1 MDIKLALPQYPPV
14 PSFTVE
20 IRPKQVKEWLDA
32 LPLANSQDAGR
43 KLADAITTINS
54 IKLGDE
60 ARLKLLE
67 LYRGAALVL
76 LPALQQHY
84 AGKPLPLPEKSR
96 QAAMLTRELLSELA
110 NGYKLAL
117 RDLISRRISFG
128 ANKFVP
134 LAVARVIECLG
145 AILNVSYEI
154 YGPTPAGIW
163 AELHQLYGY
172 AVRQNLHELPIAEG
186 EKTGINDLYKQVLLI
201 ALADPYRLLQG
212 QLADVREYLA
222 RFGQYALL
230 QPLSKT
236 ENTHGLLLKQRA
248 GEFLKGHFIVLE
260 LYDEHKKQILEQVSA
275 GREEIEQKLKQYVH
289 PFPLENAIYYK
300 KFWIDRQLFLQVLL
314 PLRDKNGELIGYF
327 EGVYQVDAETLREI
341 ETDITRTLLLVV
353 AVILITAIML
363 YPIIISLNRG
373 LIKLSSDLLK
383 GNIEL
388 MDVLG
393 SAIAKRD
400 SDTNSHNYRVTLYAV
415 RLAETLGL
423 PSAQIRDLIAGAFL
437 HDVGKIGIRDDIL
450 LKPARLSDEEF
461 AVMRGHVLLGV
472 DIISKSNWLAGA
484 REVVEFH
491 HEKFDGS
498 GYMKGLKGK
507 EIPLNARIFTIVD
520 VFDALTSKRTYK
532 EPFGFEEA
540 MNLLRHDSGRRFDP
554 ELLLTFSGIAYSL
567 YQETSHA
574 EDSMLEAWLNRLVRK
589 HFLNG

>member
-1 MDIKLALPQYPPV
+1 MQNIHKTVIKRLLWGWLALSLVIGGAVFYLEMKKVDKLVLGLAVKESRP
-14 PSFTVE
+14 FTVE
-20 IRPKQVKEWLDA
+20 FDRA
-32 LPLANSQDAGR
+32 SAG
-43 KLADAITTINS
+43 
-54 IKLGDE
+54 
-60 ARLKLLE
+60 
-67 LYRGAALVL
+67 
-76 LPALQQHY
+76 Q
-84 AGKPLPLPEKSR
+84 
-96 QAAMLTRELLSELA
+96 
-110 NGYKLAL
+110 
-117 RDLISRRISFG
+117 
-128 ANKFVP
+128 
-134 LAVARVIECLG
+134 IEM
-145 AILNVSYEI
+145 
-154 YGPTPAGIW
+154 
-163 AELHQLYGY
+163 
-172 AVRQNLHELPIAEG
+172 
-186 EKTGINDLYKQVLLI
+186 
-201 ALADPYRLLQG
+201 
-212 QLADVREYLA
+212 
-222 RFGQYALL
+222 
-230 QPLSKT
+230 
-236 ENTHGLLLKQRA
+236 LKQRA

-260 LYDEHKKQILEQVSA
+260 LYDEHKQQILEQVSA

-289 PFPLENAIYYK
+289 PFPLENATYYK

-327 EGVYQVDAETLREI
+327 EGVYQVDAETLRDI
-341 ETDITRTLLLVV
+341 ETEIIRTLLLVV
-353 AVILITAIML
+353 AVILITAVVL

-373 LIKLSSDLLK
+373 LIKLSSDLLE

-423 PSAQIRDLIAGAFL
+423 SSAQIRKLIAGAFL

-450 LKPARLSDEEF
+450 LKPASLSDEEF
-461 AVMRGHVLLGV
+461 AVMRSHVLLGV
-472 DIISKSNWLAGA
+472 DIISKSKWLAGA

-520 VFDALTSKRTYK
+520 VFDALTSKRPYK
-532 EPFGFEEA
+532 EPFGFEES
-540 MNLLRHDSGRRFDP
+540 MDLLRHDSGSRFDP